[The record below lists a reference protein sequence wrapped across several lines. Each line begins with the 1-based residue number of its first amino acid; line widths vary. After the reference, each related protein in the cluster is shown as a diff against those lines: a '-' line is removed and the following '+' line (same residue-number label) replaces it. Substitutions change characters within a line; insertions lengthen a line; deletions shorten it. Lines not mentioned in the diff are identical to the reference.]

1 MVYESDFYSTRR
13 VGSSYTRPTI
23 SSYTVTVSAPFAPGC
38 VSLTRPDPR
47 SGSSTRSN
55 QPFLFPAPVPEWV
68 AVLLPQNEDPIPAR
82 KTNPRS
88 CRRRGVDWDKVP
100 FVPRPSLIPD
110 PVTTYGKR
118 QPRKQA
124 HVSILEA
131 INREGIE
138 PDPRILARPIE
149 DYRSPRD
156 INRER
161 IANELHR
168 REYNRAT
175 GHTTDADNV
184 DTLLRRV
191 HGTAPVKEGRRHT
204 PRYTTVETSTPRRD
218 ESYTYSK
225 TYKTVTESSN
235 ASDPYSS
242 RPSTSSSSYS
252 STTERNSRGG
262 PGGYSYSTERTS
274 TTGGGPGGYSYSS
287 TTSGRLPHGTTYRHY
302 SYRTPLRY
310 SGVPRFNTITTTT
323 MTYRTP
329 MPYVAHKRLVPVT
342 RVVTSPPR
350 VMVSP
355 LRVLG
360 SPVRV
365 ISSPVRVISS
375 PVRVFGSPVRTVRAI
390 RSPARVIVS
399 PARVVTIRSSYLRPS
414 IINKEFDRIERKYR
428 ASPEFEDEKRDI
440 RNSTALLLRQLND
453 PVPRLMAPSAP
464 AAPEPNTKKWVYDPF
479 STHNRLNSD
488 TYVKSHITDPIRS
501 VRNDIEAMAR
511 YHSPASRYVGKNH
524 LASTR
529 IIGSQAYPKSK
540 PRIYNYDTARVGKDV
555 NVMSYY
561 KSNRTQAKADVEE
574 VNTKIKKYLE
584 KYYLNHAY
592 KVPDEFKEF
601 LHEYP

>member
-23 SSYTVTVSAPFAPGC
+23 SSYTVT
-38 VSLTRPDPR
+38 
-47 SGSSTRSN
+47 
-55 QPFLFPAPVPEWV
+55 
-68 AVLLPQNEDPIPAR
+68 
-82 KTNPRS
+82 
-88 CRRRGVDWDKVP
+88 RRGVDWDKVP

-110 PVTTYGKR
+110 PVTAYGKR
-118 QPRKQA
+118 QPRKEA
-124 HVSILEA
+124 RVSILEA

-138 PDPRILARPIE
+138 PDPRILARPI
-149 DYRSPRD
+149 DQYRSPRD
-156 INRER
+156 LNRQR

-225 TYKTVTESSN
+225 TYKTVTESANSSN
-235 ASDPYSS
+235 PYS
-242 RPSTSSSSYS
+242 RPSTSTSSYS

-323 MTYRTP
+323 TTYRTP

-350 VMVSP
+350 IVVSP
-355 LRVLG
+355 MRVLG

-365 ISSPVRVISS
+365 ISSPVRVL
-375 PVRVFGSPVRTVRAI
+375 GSPMRTVRAI

-399 PARVVTIRSSYLRPS
+399 PARVVTIRSPYLRPS

-428 ASPEFEDEKRDI
+428 ASPVSSALEQYYNSPSYLEFEDAKSDI

-453 PVPRLMAPSAP
+453 PVPRLMAPIAQ
-464 AAPEPNTKKWVYDPF
+464 AAPEPNPKKWVYDPF

-511 YHSPASRYVGKNH
+511 YHSPASRYVEYVLLDDILWRYTYYVDEEGKNH

-529 IIGSQAYPKSK
+529 IIGSQAYPKTK
-540 PRIYNYDTARVGKDV
+540 PRIYNYDTAKVGKDV